1 MYFGF
6 ASHSYGNQFHKSFT
20 VVLFYNH
27 NNTTAAT
34 TTNNGK
40 PTLEIAHSHHAP
52 GFETLVPMLYEHQMQ
67 LCKSSNS
74 KIQQC
79 YASIRWAQP
88 WNYSIHSNNN
98 SRFVQNAI
106 PMGLASLQSRD
117 PWSLQHQTKASFEK
131 AKIATCEGLFS
142 DQRTFEDL
150 SKHIWKQNS
159 GGHLWWWKSIFHA
172 HYG

>member
-1 MYFGF
+1 MD
-6 ASHSYGNQFHKSFT
+6 T
-20 VVLFYNH
+20 VISNH
-27 NNTTAAT
+27 LYVFRICQSQLWESVSQWFFSTIT
-34 TTNNGK
+34 TTTPPHNGK

-74 KIQQC
+74 KIQPC

-117 PWSLQHQTKASFEK
+117 PWSLQHQTKA
-131 AKIATCEGLFS
+131 
-142 DQRTFEDL
+142 
-150 SKHIWKQNS
+150 
-159 GGHLWWWKSIFHA
+159 
-172 HYG
+172 